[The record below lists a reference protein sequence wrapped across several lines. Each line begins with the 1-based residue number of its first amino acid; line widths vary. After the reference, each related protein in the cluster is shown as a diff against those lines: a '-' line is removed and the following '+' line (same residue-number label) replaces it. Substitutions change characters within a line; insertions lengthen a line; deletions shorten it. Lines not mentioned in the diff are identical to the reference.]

1 MKHRHAAFTL
11 IELTI
16 ALAIAALLTGA
27 AIQTWSGHH
36 ERTQRAAARAAL
48 VSTMVE
54 LERQYAHTGNSSTPA
69 SVPEHVSGYHLLTS
83 PCDGRAPSHCIEV
96 AALPVR
102 PGIACYGLRP
112 SADTPLPPDFRAALA
127 FHTEIAQVKAVP
139 PGTPNSD
146 SGVSRTSNRPP
157 ST

>member
-1 MKHRHAAFTL
+1 MKYRHAAFTL

-16 ALAIAALLTGA
+16 ALAIAALLAGA

-69 SVPEHVSGYHLLTS
+69 SVPEHVSGYHLLAS

-102 PGIACYGLRP
+102 PGIACGTLILRNTGERFTQIGNDRQP
-112 SADTPLPPDFRAALA
+112 ASSACWP
-127 FHTEIAQVKAVP
+127 
-139 PGTPNSD
+139 
-146 SGVSRTSNRPP
+146 
-157 ST
+157 